1 MRVLMLGVNHR
12 TAAVELRERLTLA
25 GDRLA
30 VVIDKLRAAH
40 PALEV
45 VILSTCNRTEI
56 YLARPAHEP
65 PAVEDVARWLN
76 EAGPAPEGRVVRDWL
91 RSYVPEY
98 SPRGS

>member
-30 VVIDKLRAAH
+30 SAIDKLRAAH

-65 PAVEDVARWLN
+65 PTAEDVITFLAAESAVERAALAAATIHREN
-76 EAGPAPEGRVVRDWL
+76 EQAIA
-91 RSYVPEY
+91 
-98 SPRGS
+98 